1 VTRYA
6 HLWAGPMDGEDVWL
20 GDGDLPSRVGMH
32 RTADGALVPIRSRA
46 LMLDLPLIAD
56 HVTVYE
62 RATTDVVRACRDAT
76 GVVHS
81 SWLEDGSTYV
91 WRQAVDRWLAASS

>member
-1 VTRYA
+1 MTRYA
-6 HLWAGPMDGEDVWL
+6 QLWAGPEDGEAVWL
-20 GDGDLPSRVGMH
+20 GDADLPPRVGVH

-56 HVTVYE
+56 HVQVYE
-62 RATTDVVRACRDAT
+62 RATVQVVRACRDAT
-76 GVVHS
+76 GVVHA

-91 WRQAVDRWLAASS
+91 WRQVVDRWLAASS